1 MSGGSTETDSH
12 NRMSLHRL
20 RITFEKTEAMKYTG
34 HLDLHQAWERL
45 IRRARLPLAYTQG
58 FSPHPR
64 INLASALP
72 LGFTGQA
79 EVVDIWLET
88 EAPMGET
95 LAALRSASPPGIQ
108 IRELEAVELHL
119 PALQSVLEASEYII
133 TLLEPVADLETRI
146 QQLLDRQVIARE
158 RRGKPYDLRPL
169 ILNLERIANDPTE
182 MARLQARLAAR
193 EGATGRPEEV
203 LAAMEIDPLTARM
216 HRSGLIFQAQADQTD
231 KKDLLI

>member
-1 MSGGSTETDSH
+1 
-12 NRMSLHRL
+12 MSLQRV

-79 EVVDIWLET
+79 EVIDIWLEAKLPID
-88 EAPMGET
+88 EI
-95 LAALRSASPPGIQ
+95 LASLQAASPPGIQ
-108 IRELEAVELHL
+108 IYAVEAVELQL
-119 PALQSVLEASEYII
+119 AALQSVLEASEYLI
-133 TLLEPVADLETRI
+133 TLLEPVADIERRI
-146 QQLLDRQVIARE
+146 QQLLDQPALPRE

-169 ILNLERIANDPTE
+169 ILSLERIPDDSAGF
-182 MARLQARLAAR
+182 ARLRGHLAAR

-216 HRSGLIFQAQADQTD
+216 HRSKLIFQTQAG
-231 KKDLLI
+231 

>member
-1 MSGGSTETDSH
+1 
-12 NRMSLHRL
+12 MSLQRL

-79 EVVDIWLET
+79 EVIDIWLEA
-88 EAPMGET
+88 ELPVDEI

-119 PALQSVLEASEYII
+119 AALQSVLEASEYVI
-133 TLLEPVADLETRI
+133 TLLEPVADIEERI
-146 QQLLDRQVIARE
+146 QQLLASPTLARE

-169 ILNLERIANDPTE
+169 ILGLERIADDPIGL
-182 MARLQARLAAR
+182 ARLLACLAAR

-203 LAAMEIDPLTARM
+203 LAAMGIDPLTARM
-216 HRSGLIFQAQADQTD
+216 HRTRLIFQGQAGPEEN
-231 KKDLLI
+231 KDLLFQHKL